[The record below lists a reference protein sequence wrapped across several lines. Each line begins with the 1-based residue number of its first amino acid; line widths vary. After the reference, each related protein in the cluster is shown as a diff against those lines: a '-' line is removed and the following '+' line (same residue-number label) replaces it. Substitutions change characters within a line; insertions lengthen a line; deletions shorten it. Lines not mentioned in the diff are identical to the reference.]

1 MGPRK
6 ARRVSPLLPR
16 LPNPVSVRATLV
28 RGRGQRRTQ
37 TARPVWRTGS
47 WEPGYGCR
55 RTRVSDMEREGL
67 EPGLTAT
74 PLRAR
79 DQAPCKP
86 LRETRRLPGNPRGLS
101 AGTPAAR
108 RLSPALWCG
117 GRILPATTSGEKMSR
132 RLAACPTSHWPV
144 APVQPR
150 GARSRPGP
158 RAASGSR
165 GPAAFPGPAP
175 PLAAGHACADTS
187 RPLLWAPTSQGFG
200 ELAVED
206 RVQGDVT

>member
-37 TARPVWRTGS
+37 TARPVRRTGS

-117 GRILPATTSGEKMSR
+117 GHILPATTSGEKMSR
-132 RLAACPTSHWPV
+132 RLAACPTSHCPWPQFSLV
-144 APVQPR
+144 V
-150 GARSRPGP
+150 
-158 RAASGSR
+158 
-165 GPAAFPGPAP
+165 PAP
-175 PLAAGHACADTS
+175 GLAPALPPGAVAQLPSQALPLPSPLATPVLTPHARCCGL
-187 RPLLWAPTSQGFG
+187 RLLKDLVSW
-200 ELAVED
+200 L
-206 RVQGDVT
+206 